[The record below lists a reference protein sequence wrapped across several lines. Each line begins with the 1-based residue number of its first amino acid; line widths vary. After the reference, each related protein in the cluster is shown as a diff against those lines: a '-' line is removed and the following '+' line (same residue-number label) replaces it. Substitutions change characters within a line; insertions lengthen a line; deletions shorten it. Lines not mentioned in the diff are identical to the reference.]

1 MAFLAASWS
10 RGGGILGGD
19 SGIVEGLLLGGEVR
33 LVLITRR
40 RRGRVGEEGGVSAAA
55 LAWCGCGRF
64 GGGIVAAE
72 GVVPVE
78 HSIVPGS
85 KISN

>member
-1 MAFLAASWS
+1 
-10 RGGGILGGD
+10 
-19 SGIVEGLLLGGEVR
+19 VEGVLLGGEVR

-55 LAWCGCGRF
+55 LAWCGRF

-78 HSIVPGS
+78 HLIVPGS